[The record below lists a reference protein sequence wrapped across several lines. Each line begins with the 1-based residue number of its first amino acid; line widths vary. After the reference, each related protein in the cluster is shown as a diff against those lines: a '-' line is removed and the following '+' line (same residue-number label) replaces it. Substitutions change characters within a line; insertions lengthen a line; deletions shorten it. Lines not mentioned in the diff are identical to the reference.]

1 MRTASSDNL
10 LIRSD
15 HPRMDNWTA
24 KRRSSRSTPNRS
36 ATGRSPAAGRSAT
49 ASSSSSSE
57 KEIVNHRRA
66 TQQRPGT
73 VLLTSPLEPPPAP
86 FPACSVP
93 LPWLLLPAGGPW
105 NRRPTDRPLRF
116 PPRARALVL
125 IMLSLKSWF
134 VSGLRWKTEIWVDQ
148 GSAGGNAK

>member
-1 MRTASSDNL
+1 MRTTSSDSL
-10 LIRSD
+10 LIRSERPPSD
-15 HPRMDNWTA
+15 GQLDSKTQEQPIDA
-24 KRRSSRSTPNRS
+24 KSKRN
-36 ATGRSPAAGRSAT
+36 RSPAAGRSAT
-49 ASSSSSSE
+49 ASSSSSSSSE

-105 NRRPTDRPLRF
+105 NRRPTDHFASLPAPGPLC
-116 PPRARALVL
+116 LL
-125 IMLSLKSWF
+125 CSH
-134 VSGLRWKTEIWVDQ
+134 
-148 GSAGGNAK
+148 